1 MSTLVFKR
9 GEPLLMSTL
18 ANMPL
23 VASRKA
29 VQPAAPSAAQNKVQ
43 PAAPSAA
50 QKVSLPDSIK
60 LVDDIDAAI
69 AILNDDST
77 STVNTV
83 VVERAAAVV
92 PAKVW
97 DGVAAPSKFVLVLPD
112 PVDDAASA
120 RKALEVALAARMDGL
135 GAGHG
140 AALAARVVE
149 LAAGFARCLGGR
161 SIRAKLSVGAQ
172 GVKRDVQPCPKFH
185 ADTVPMRLI
194 ATLVGPGTQVLG
206 DDAVAHVAESGP
218 TVVRDGYAPY
228 DAAAGDAVIL
238 VGRLGAGG
246 ARRPGVHRSPPPPC
260 DCCDDARRVVLVLD
274 ADDEAVFGKPDV
286 FKARD

>member
-1 MSTLVFKR
+1 MSALVFKR

-23 VASRKA
+23 VASPKA
-29 VQPAAPSAAQNKVQ
+29 VQP
-43 PAAPSAA
+43 PAH
-50 QKVSLPDSIK
+50 KVSLPDSIK
-60 LVDDIDAAI
+60 RVKDFDAAV
-69 AILNDDST
+69 AVLHDEASL
-77 STVNTV
+77 VNTV
-83 VVERAAAVV
+83 VVERAAEVV
-92 PAKVW
+92 PQHVW
-97 DGVAAPSKFVLVLPD
+97 DGVTAPSKFTLVLPD
-112 PVDDAASA
+112 PVDDAPSA
-120 RKALEVALAARMDGL
+120 KETLEVALAARMDGL
-135 GAGHG
+135 GAGHR

-172 GVKRDVQPCPKFH
+172 GSLRDVQPCPKFH

-194 ATLVGPGTQVLG
+194 ATLVGRGTQVLG

>member
-23 VASRKA
+23 VASPK
-29 VQPAAPSAAQNKVQ
+29 
-43 PAAPSAA
+43 AAPSAA

-60 LVDDIDAAI
+60 RVKDFDAAV
-69 AILNDDST
+69 AVLHDEASR
-77 STVNTV
+77 VNTV
-83 VVERAAAVV
+83 VVERAAEVV
-92 PAKVW
+92 PQHIW

-112 PVDDAASA
+112 PVDDAPSA
-120 RKALEVALAARMDGL
+120 KKTLEVALAARMDGL
-135 GAGHG
+135 GAGHR
-140 AALAARVVE
+140 AALVARVVE

-194 ATLVGPGTQVLG
+194 ATLVGRGTQVLG

>member
-23 VASRKA
+23 VASQKA
-29 VQPAAPSAAQNKVQ
+29 AQ

-60 LVDDIDAAI
+60 RVKDFDAAV
-69 AILNDDST
+69 AVLHDEASR
-77 STVNTV
+77 VNTV
-83 VVERAAAVV
+83 VVERAAEVV
-92 PAKVW
+92 PQHIW
-97 DGVAAPSKFVLVLPD
+97 DGVAAPSKFTLVLPD

-120 RKALEVALAARMDGL
+120 KKTLEVALAARMDGL
-135 GAGHG
+135 GAGHR

-149 LAAGFARCLGGR
+149 LAAGFAWCLGGRR

-172 GVKRDVQPCPKFH
+172 GDLRAVQPCPKFH

-194 ATLVGPGTQVLG
+194 ATLVGRGTQVLG

>member
-23 VASRKA
+23 VASQKA
-29 VQPAAPSAAQNKVQ
+29 AQ

-69 AILNDDST
+69 AVLHDERSL
-77 STVNTV
+77 VNTV

-120 RKALEVALAARMDGL
+120 RNALEVALAARMDGL
-135 GAGHG
+135 GAGHR
-140 AALAARVVE
+140 AALAARVVV

-274 ADDEAVFGKPDV
+274 ADDEAVFGKPEV

>member
-23 VASRKA
+23 VASQKA
-29 VQPAAPSAAQNKVQ
+29 VQPAAPSAAQM
-43 PAAPSAA
+43 
-50 QKVSLPDSIK
+50 VSLPDSIK
-60 LVDDIDAAI
+60 RVDDFDAAI
-69 AILNDDST
+69 AVLHDEASL
-77 STVNTV
+77 VNTV
-83 VVERAAAVV
+83 VVERAAEVI
-92 PAKVW
+92 PQHVW

-135 GAGHG
+135 GAGHR

-149 LAAGFARCLGGR
+149 LAAGFAWCLGGRR

-172 GVKRDVQPCPKFH
+172 GDLRAVQPCPKFH

-194 ATLVGPGTQVLG
+194 ATLVGRGTQVLG

>member
-1 MSTLVFKR
+1 MSTLVFNR
-9 GEPLLMSTL
+9 SEPLLMSTL

-23 VASRKA
+23 VASQKA
-29 VQPAAPSAAQNKVQ
+29 VQ

-60 LVDDIDAAI
+60 RVKDFDAAV
-69 AILNDDST
+69 AVLHDEASR
-77 STVNTV
+77 VNTV
-83 VVERAAAVV
+83 VVERAAEVV
-92 PAKVW
+92 PQHIW
-97 DGVAAPSKFVLVLPD
+97 DGVAAPSKFTLVLPD
-112 PVDDAASA
+112 PVDDAPSA
-120 RKALEVALAARMDGL
+120 KKTLEVALAARMDGL
-135 GAGHG
+135 GAGHR
-140 AALAARVVE
+140 AALVARVVE

>member
-23 VASRKA
+23 VTAPKA
-29 VQPAAPSAAQNKVQ
+29 VQQAPSAAQNN
-43 PAAPSAA
+43 
-50 QKVSLPDSIK
+50 SLPDSIK

-69 AILNDDST
+69 AILTCNDST

-135 GAGHG
+135 GAGHR

-161 SIRAKLSVGAQ
+161 RSIRAKLSVGAQ
-172 GVKRDVQPCPKFH
+172 GDLRAVQPCPKFH

-194 ATLVGPGTQVLG
+194 ATLVGRGTQVLG

>member
-23 VASRKA
+23 VASQKA
-29 VQPAAPSAAQNKVQ
+29 AQ

-135 GAGHG
+135 GAGHR

-149 LAAGFARCLGGR
+149 LAAGFAWCLGGRR

-172 GVKRDVQPCPKFH
+172 GDLRAVQPCPKFH

-194 ATLVGPGTQVLG
+194 ATLVGRGTQVLG

>member
-23 VASRKA
+23 VAAPKA
-29 VQPAAPSAAQNKVQ
+29 VQPQAPSAARNN
-43 PAAPSAA
+43 
-50 QKVSLPDSIK
+50 SLPDSIK
-60 LVDDIDAAI
+60 LVNSLDAAI
-69 AILNDDST
+69 AILNDST

-135 GAGHG
+135 GAGHR
-140 AALAARVVE
+140 AALAARVVV
-149 LAAGFARCLGGR
+149 LAGGFARCLGGRGR

-172 GVKRDVQPCPKFH
+172 ADVRAVQPCPKFH

-194 ATLVGPGTQVLG
+194 ATLVGRGTQVLG